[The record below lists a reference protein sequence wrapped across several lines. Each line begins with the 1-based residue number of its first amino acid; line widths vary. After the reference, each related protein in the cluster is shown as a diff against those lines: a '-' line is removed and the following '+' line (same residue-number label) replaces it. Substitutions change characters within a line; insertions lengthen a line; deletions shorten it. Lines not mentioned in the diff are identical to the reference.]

1 MKDFDAVVFDMDGLI
16 FDSERAGYECWSEVM
31 KPFGFA
37 DILPLYREVIGC
49 SRVRVEK
56 VVRDWCGQD
65 FPFDT
70 FAEKVHEIYTARYG
84 GGKMPIKPGAREI
97 LTFLKEQNRKTA
109 IASSSEKRVV
119 ADLLSAADLLQFFDE
134 IISGDM
140 VERSKPEPD
149 IFLKACR
156 VLGTAP
162 ERTYAVE
169 DSYHGIR
176 AAHRAGLRPIMVP
189 DMLPAT
195 DEMRSLAEDIET
207 DLYGVTAY
215 ISGKENK

>member
-16 FDSERAGYECWSEVM
+16 FDSERAGFECWSEVA
-31 KPFGFA
+31 KTYGFN
-37 DILPLYREVIGC
+37 DITALYRECIGC

-56 VVRDWCGQD
+56 LVKGAFGED
-65 FPFDT
+65 FPFGRFREEVFT
-70 FAEKVHEIYTARYG
+70 LYTGRYG

-169 DSYHGIR
+169 DSYNGIR
-176 AAHRAGLRPIMVP
+176 AAHWAGLRPIMVP

-207 DLYGVTAY
+207 DLYGVIAY
-215 ISGKENK
+215 ISGKVNK

>member
-1 MKDFDAVVFDMDGLI
+1 
-16 FDSERAGYECWSEVM
+16 
-31 KPFGFA
+31 
-37 DILPLYREVIGC
+37 
-49 SRVRVEK
+49 
-56 VVRDWCGQD
+56 
-65 FPFDT
+65 
-70 FAEKVHEIYTARYG
+70 
-84 GGKMPIKPGAREI
+84 MPIKPGAREI

-169 DSYHGIR
+169 DSYNGIR

-207 DLYGVTAY
+207 DLYGVIAY